1 MQFTFDCHVHTT
13 RSACGEN
20 ITDEWLSEQALNGFS
35 FAVTDHSMHMY
46 YEPEIAW
53 ALLREDSVE
62 LFTERV
68 AKGRDNTLR
77 YIEDIRGCNRDH
89 MHVGVELDVMYNG
102 QIMLADDLRDQ
113 LDIIVG
119 GVHFLPTIAHEAPL
133 PEIID
138 QFQAE
143 TLWLLEYGVD
153 VLAHPFR
160 ILRGKDLPVDDD
172 LVHWTVEQAQKYGA
186 ALEINSHKII
196 REHDV
201 LMTRLALE
209 RGLKLAIGTDA
220 HNTREFGGFAYHQE
234 ILQAAGVQP
243 DQLNSVLF
251 TLN

>member
-20 ITDEWLSEQALNGFS
+20 ITDEWLSEQALHGSS

-46 YEPEIAW
+46 YEREIAW
-53 ALLREDSVE
+53 ALLRENAYE
-62 LFTERV
+62 LFKERIDS
-68 AKGRDNTLR
+68 GRENTLR
-77 YIEDIRGCNRDH
+77 YIDDIRSCNREH
-89 MHVGVELDVMYNG
+89 MHVGIELDVMYNG
-102 QIMLADDLRDQ
+102 QIMLADDVRDQ

-119 GVHFLPTIAHEAPL
+119 GVHFLTTIAANAPL
-133 PEIID
+133 PEIIA
-138 QFQAE
+138 QYRAE

-172 LVHWTVEQAQKYGA
+172 LVHWTVEKAEKHGA

-201 LMTRLALE
+201 LMARLALD

-234 ILQAAGVQP
+234 ILQAAGVQT

-251 TLN
+251 TLD